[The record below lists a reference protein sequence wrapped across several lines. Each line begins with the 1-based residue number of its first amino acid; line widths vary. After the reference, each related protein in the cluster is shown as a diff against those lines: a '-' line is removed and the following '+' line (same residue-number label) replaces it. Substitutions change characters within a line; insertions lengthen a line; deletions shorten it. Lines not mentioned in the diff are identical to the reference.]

1 MTLSLRVSEDIIEEI
16 RKSIDIVDIIS
27 EYVQLKKQGKN
38 FIGLCPFHGEK
49 TPSFSVSPDKQ
60 LYHCFGC
67 GAGGNVFSFIMET
80 EGLPFLESVKK
91 IADRMN
97 MAIPELE
104 HVTDEATSKE
114 DSITKIWH
122 NAHALSAKLFHH
134 VLTSTDEGKEA
145 RDYLRNRGFTKEV
158 IDTFQIGYAPNSW
171 DFLASFL
178 EKRKFPMDEMVKCG
192 ILSVREFDQK
202 PYDRFRDRIIFP
214 IWNNKGDMIAFG
226 GRILSEG
233 NPKYLNSPESSIF
246 NKSETLYYF
255 HKARPSIRKKN
266 EAILFEGYV
275 DVISAWKAG
284 VDNGVASLGTA
295 LSTTQAKM
303 LRRLTDHVI
312 LCYDSDNAGQNAT
325 MKNAA
330 ILSEAGLQVRVAIL
344 PDGMDPDDYI
354 QKMGVDRF
362 NKDVIG
368 QSLTLMGF
376 KFQYYRR
383 GKNLKDDGERMTY
396 IHQMI
401 EEVSKLSHAVERDH
415 YLRRLSEEFSLSL
428 EALKQQQIQVYKQS
442 KGKNEERKV
451 VHSNFSKQQKRLLLA
466 YENAERILIAH
477 MLKNNSVAN
486 QVQRKVGGAFNIDE
500 YQAIAAHLFSYYA
513 DGFEPNPSSF
523 IEYLEDDKL
532 KRITSELAMMTITEE
547 MSEQELAD
555 YIKQIKNYPKRL
567 EVEKLKVERKKL
579 EEAEEYVEA
588 AKIAMEIIKIE
599 QDIKNG

>member
-1 MTLSLRVSEDIIEEI
+1 MSLRVSEDIIEEI